1 MQCEFLATEG
11 LIELLNT
18 LKFVQNKLNTLH
30 DIEGILITMFDK
42 RLNHSRDIV
51 RQLKQ
56 YFKNMVFKTVI
67 KRNFSL

>member
-1 MQCEFLATEG
+1 MIPVQCEFLATEG

-18 LKFVQNKLNTLH
+18 LKFVQNKLNPRL

-51 RQLKQ
+51 RQLNNISKTWCLKQ
-56 YFKNMVFKTVI
+56 
-67 KRNFSL
+67 S